1 MALER
6 VTFNCLI
13 IHIYLVCTIKN
24 DIKECQIENPK
35 EIQLQTAIA
44 HSHGLA
50 TSCLW
55 HRTIFASTPDLVDH
69 IQMISPT
76 WHCKNSVLLCSPKD
90 PYVVSPSHSVVALP
104 HLSGAEG
111 VMIHQI
117 VMDCLLIH
125 QMVMHQT
132 LKDIPAIASKSVAS

>member
-35 EIQLQTAIA
+35 EIQLQTVIA

-55 HRTIFASTPDLVDH
+55 HRTIFANTPDLVDH
-69 IQMISPT
+69 IQMKLMGSSAQIS
-76 WHCKNSVLLCSPKD
+76 
-90 PYVVSPSHSVVALP
+90 
-104 HLSGAEG
+104 SGACRCGSQGQVPEG
-111 VMIHQI
+111 SGEFRRVL
-117 VMDCLLIH
+117 V
-125 QMVMHQT
+125 
-132 LKDIPAIASKSVAS
+132 